1 MRRPGLPS
9 FVADLFVDP
18 AARGALLAGS
28 VALVAAAMDPQV
40 WSPRLPTIQQA
51 VRENPQFETLVLL
64 ASISAS
70 GLILLGGAVGDSMR
84 ARRVILGGLVVE
96 LLASFV
102 SLIVP
107 AGPIFVTSRLVGHAG
122 AAFVIPVSIAL
133 VATSYRG
140 SIRATAIGVA
150 YGAYGAGGAA
160 ASILLK
166 AVPGEQWPAML
177 AAIAVCALALRLA
190 WTRTLELHRPS
201 QAERPLVVGV
211 ALWAFGIITF
221 TVGLTWIGGSLDNP
235 LRWALI
241 IGGPALVIGYQGL
254 SRRASPAQF
263 IRRRVAVA
271 LFVGVTIAISETAA
285 VLNLPLYFHLV
296 LRYEPW
302 LAAVA
307 IAPLAGALTLAG
319 PVAGVLLKRVAPRW
333 LVGGGVI
340 LVGVGNLVLA
350 AVATE
355 SASYVAFVLPCLL
368 VGAGFVVATTVR
380 TAIIFASLP
389 DGLPASAAALNESSI
404 SLGRRIGVVL
414 VSAIVAQVAMSTY
427 SASVAGLP
435 PADATAAIAA
445 FRSVLVAV
453 GTPSFAELATIV
465 TSADIRPYLD
475 AYAAGL
481 NAAFCPV
488 WARRRDRR
496 GRRLA
501 RVRPRRSTQDKVG
514 VPGRASVA
522 RRPVTARDPIRR
534 LIPSRWGSPGGGA
547 GARRP
552 SRAPT
557 CRSAQWRFADHRAR
571 RPGPRSARGGRSTRA
586 LSRSP
591 RG

>member
-1 MRRPGLPS
+1 M
-9 FVADLFVDP
+9 
-18 AARGALLAGS
+18 LAGS
-28 VALVAAAMDPQV
+28 LALVAAAMDPQV
-40 WSPRLPTIQQA
+40 WSPKLPTIQEA
-51 VRENPQFETLVLL
+51 VRANSQFETLVLL
-64 ASISAS
+64 ASIGAS

-107 AGPIFVTSRLVGHAG
+107 AGPIFVMSRLMGHTG

-160 ASILLK
+160 ASILLR

-201 QAERPLVVGV
+201 EAERPLVIGV

-241 IGGPALVIGYQGL
+241 IGGPALVVGHHRLDG
-254 SRRASPAQF
+254 SRTASLARLV
-263 IRRRVAVA
+263 RRRVAIA

-296 LRYEPW
+296 LRYEP
-302 LAAVA
+302 LPAAVA
-307 IAPLAGALTLAG
+307 IAPLAGALMLAG
-319 PVAGVLLKRVAPRW
+319 PVAGALLKRIAPRW
-333 LVGGGVI
+333 LVGGGVM
-340 LVGVGNLVLA
+340 LVGLGNLVLA

-355 SASYVAFVLPCLL
+355 SASYVAFVLPCLI

-445 FRSVLVAV
+445 FRPVLVAV
-453 GTPSFAELATIV
+453 GTPSFAEVATIV
-465 TSADIRPYLD
+465 TAADIRPYLD

-481 NAAFCPV
+481 NAAFLLC
-488 WARRRDRR
+488 
-496 GRRLA
+496 GI
-501 RVRPRRSTQDKVG
+501 VG
-514 VPGRASVA
+514 VVGGAVALLAFGRA
-522 RRPVTARDPIRR
+522 DPLRTKWEYQGER
-534 LIPSRWGSPGGGA
+534 ASA
-547 GARRP
+547 GNP
-552 SRAPT
+552 
-557 CRSAQWRFADHRAR
+557 
-571 RPGPRSARGGRSTRA
+571 
-586 LSRSP
+586 
-591 RG
+591 

>member
-1 MRRPGLPS
+1 M
-9 FVADLFVDP
+9 
-18 AARGALLAGS
+18 LAGS

-40 WSPRLPTIQQA
+40 WSPTQPTIQQA

-84 ARRVILGGLVVE
+84 ARRVILGGLMVE
-96 LLASFV
+96 LLASV
-102 SLIVP
+102 ASLIVP
-107 AGPIFVTSRLVGHAG
+107 AGPIFVTSRLAGHAG

-160 ASILLK
+160 ASILLR
-166 AVPGEQWPAML
+166 AVPGEHWPAML
-177 AAIAVCALALRLA
+177 AAIAVCALAILLA
-190 WTRTLELHRPS
+190 WTRTLELRRPS
-201 QAERPLVVGV
+201 QAERPLVVSV
-211 ALWAFGIITF
+211 ALWAFGIIIF

-241 IGGPALVIGYQGL
+241 IGGPALVVAYHRIN
-254 SRRASPAQF
+254 RAGAPSLDLLV
-263 IRRRVAVA
+263 RRRVAVA
-271 LFVGVTIAISETAA
+271 LFVGVTIAVSETAA
-285 VLNLPLYFHLV
+285 VLNLPLYFRLV
-296 LRYEPW
+296 LSYEPR

-307 IAPLAGALTLAG
+307 SAPLAGALLLAG
-319 PVAGVLLKRVAPRW
+319 PIAGMLLKRVPPRW

-350 AVATE
+350 VVATE

-427 SASVAGLP
+427 AASVAGLP

-445 FRSVLVAV
+445 FRSVLAAV
-453 GTPSFAELATIV
+453 GTPSFAEVATII

-481 NAAFCPV
+481 NAAFLLC
-488 WARRRDRR
+488 
-496 GRRLA
+496 GL
-501 RVRPRRSTQDKVG
+501 VG
-514 VPGRASVA
+514 VIGGAVALLAFGRA
-522 RRPVTARDPIRR
+522 DPLGTKWEYQGERA
-534 LIPSRWGSPGGGA
+534 SA
-547 GARRP
+547 GNI
-552 SRAPT
+552 
-557 CRSAQWRFADHRAR
+557 QI
-571 RPGPRSARGGRSTRA
+571 
-586 LSRSP
+586 
-591 RG
+591 

>member
-1 MRRPGLPS
+1 MRRRGLPS
-9 FVADLFVDP
+9 FVADLVSDP
-18 AARGALLAGS
+18 VARGALVAGS
-28 VALVAAAMDPQV
+28 VALVAAALDPQV
-40 WSPRLPTIQQA
+40 WSPTQPSIQAA

-64 ASISAS
+64 ASIGAS
-70 GLILLGGAVGDSMR
+70 GLILLGGAVGDSRR
-84 ARRVILGGLVVE
+84 ARPVILGGLIVE
-96 LLASFV
+96 LLAIVV

-107 AGPIFVTSRLVGHAG
+107 AGPIFVTSRLAGHVG
-122 AAFVIPVSIAL
+122 AAFIIPVSIAL

-140 SIRATAIGVA
+140 SVRATAIGVA

-160 ASILLK
+160 ASILLRV
-166 AVPGEQWPAML
+166 VPGEQWPAML
-177 AAIAVCALALRLA
+177 AAIAACALALRIA
-190 WTRTLELHRPS
+190 STRTLELRRPS
-201 QAERPLVVGV
+201 QAERPLVVEV
-211 ALWAFGIITF
+211 AVSAFGIITF

-235 LRWALI
+235 LRWAMI
-241 IGGPALVIGYQGL
+241 IGGLALVIGYQRLKGA
-254 SRRASPAQF
+254 RTAGPAR
-263 IRRRVAVA
+263 IVRRRVAVA

-307 IAPLAGALTLAG
+307 IAPLAAALLLAG
-319 PVAGVLLKRVAPRW
+319 PVAGVLLKRVPPRW

-414 VSAIVAQVAMSTY
+414 VSAIVAQVAITTY
-427 SASVAGLP
+427 STSVAGLP
-435 PADATAAIAA
+435 PADATTAVAG
-445 FRSVLVAV
+445 FRTVLVAI
-453 GTPSFAELATIV
+453 GTPSFSEVATIV

-481 NAAFCPV
+481 NAAFLLC
-488 WARRRDRR
+488 
-496 GRRLA
+496 GL
-501 RVRPRRSTQDKVG
+501 VG
-514 VPGRASVA
+514 VVGGAIALLAFGRA
-522 RRPVTARDPIRR
+522 DPLRTKWEYR
-534 LIPSRWGSPGGGA
+534 GERASAGSA
-547 GARRP
+547 
-552 SRAPT
+552 
-557 CRSAQWRFADHRAR
+557 
-571 RPGPRSARGGRSTRA
+571 
-586 LSRSP
+586 
-591 RG
+591 